1 MLKGVRNQESRIRN
15 LWMGEFGRAVEVGLY
30 TVVRLYTLPILWIVG
45 VIIQRRAG
53 GHTVTQHNGPVQKC
67 YLVSAPA
74 IAYRYIHTTQK
85 GRDTD
90 RLQTPAKSQAKPISS
105 KVTII
110 PDVPR
115 VESIN
120 PSSVHKNAEQTCD
133 QGGRDTSAQTPFFHP
148 SLLASV

>member
-1 MLKGVRNQESRIRN
+1 
-15 LWMGEFGRAVEVGLY
+15 MGEFGRAVEVGLY